1 MVESLI
7 VSDQRILDGK
17 PCVRGTRLSVEFLL
31 ELAASGA
38 SSEQILVQH
47 PQLKPEALSAAF
59 RYAVHVLRGDRMW
72 DLQINA

>member
-1 MVESLI
+1 MVEHLI

-31 ELAASGA
+31 ELVASVA
-38 SSEQILVQH
+38 SSEQILVH
-47 PQLKPEALSAAF
+47 YPQLKPADLSAAF

-72 DLQINA
+72 DLQITA